1 MLEKIAALLVA
12 AEHVE
17 GGRAGGKEHRVAGP
31 RQIADKGHRGLERV
45 DRVTRGSAGPVAR
58 DGVAHFADEHGVVNA
73 LLDEIRHG
81 REVEAFVFA
90 AGDKDNPP
98 ALSLQGLRK
107 GVEVG
112 RLGIVDP
119 RDAVELSHEFAAVG
133 GWRVGA
139 GGGQHGAEI
148 EPEAEPGAE
157 RGHEVTVVCAAH
169 DRAPG
174 DELRAGV
181 RFVRRGSKL
190 GVYGQ
195 ARRLLRSGELGPVD
209 VVVDTQN
216 GIPFFAPWATR
227 APVLVLVHHVHR
239 EQWPVVYDPVRS
251 RAGWFL
257 ESRIAPWVYRRQR
270 YVAVSGRTREELIE
284 LGVDRRRI
292 SVVHNGTDTLGPEST
307 FEDLMR
313 QRAPRPTIA
322 VLGRLVPHK
331 RVEHVLK
338 AAASL
343 RASIPDLKVEVI
355 GDGWWADRLVDAASD
370 LGVDDLVTFYGHVD
384 DARKDELLRQ
394 AWLLALPSLKEGWG
408 LVVMEA
414 AARGVPA
421 VAYSRAGGV
430 AESIRSDC
438 TGVLVE
444 GEEDEVVDGDRGVDR
459 VKGDH
464 DVADRLAADR
474 DRHGRAVA
482 LVRVDA
488 HLRGLGE
495 LLLLGGGTVERR
507 ERSGHPRTLPVR
519 HREARMVT

>member
-1 MLEKIAALLVA
+1 MQSHLTGVGVHGDVGGAA
-12 AEHVE
+12 
-17 GGRAGGKEHRVAGP
+17 
-31 RQIADKGHRGLERV
+31 GLERRLEEPRASSHIQHERSRERMPGV
-45 DRVTRGSAGPVAR
+45 DLPGGIGGQRPIEAIRIG
-58 DGVAHFADEHGVVNA
+58 
-73 LLDEIRHG
+73 LLDEEVGEQPTRARHG
-81 REVEAFVFA
+81 GAPGAHLRHRLRHRVTVPHPRHGFLHYGVPVRIAWLNWRDTA
-90 AGDKDNPP
+90 NP
-98 ALSLQGLRK
+98 
-107 GVEVG
+107 E
-112 RLGIVDP
+112 
-119 RDAVELSHEFAAVG
+119 
-133 GWRVGA
+133 
-139 GGGQHGAEI
+139 GGGSEVYLERIATLL
-148 EPEAEPGAE
+148 AE

-195 ARRLLRSGELGPVD
+195 ARRLLRSGDLGPID

-257 ESRIAPWVYRRQR
+257 ESRIAPWAYRRQR
-270 YVAVSGRTREELIE
+270 YVAVSDRTREELVE

-355 GDGWWADRLVDAASD
+355 GDGWWADRLVDAASEFD
-370 LGVDDLVTFYGHVD
+370 VDDLVTFHGHVD
-384 DARKDELLRQ
+384 EARKDDLLRQ
-394 AWLLALPSLKEGWG
+394 AWVLALPSLKEGWG

-421 VAYSRAGGV
+421 VAYARAGGV
-430 AESIRSDC
+430 AESIRSDR
-438 TGVLVE
+438 TGVLVDGE
-444 GEEDEVVDGDRGVDR
+444 EEDEYGGINGFTEALRRVLTDTGFRENLGRSALAHAHDYDWKASTDAFEEVLRQVTGERPNSQREGVDQF
-459 VKGDH
+459 
-464 DVADRLAADR
+464 
-474 DRHGRAVA
+474 
-482 LVRVDA
+482 VD
-488 HLRGLGE
+488 
-495 LLLLGGGTVERR
+495 
-507 ERSGHPRTLPVR
+507 P
-519 HREARMVT
+519 